1 MVKSILFALVLTLIN
16 ALSFWII
23 VKIAINKDW
32 KSFNKLVFGSMVFR
46 YFLTAGVVW
55 VCLVNLELDK
65 LAFSLTF
72 LVSTFFL
79 LMGEIILIHKRQKI
93 NND

>member
-1 MVKSILFALVLTLIN
+1 MVKSILFAVILTLIN
-16 ALSFWII
+16 AFSFWVI
-23 VKIAINKDW
+23 VKLAINKDW
-32 KSFNKLVFGSMVFR
+32 KSFNKLVFGSMAVR

-79 LMGEIILIHKRQKI
+79 LMGEILLIHRRQKM